1 MISTKELN
9 EERRFL
15 NEEALPAIMQF
26 IRIPSKSRFCDP
38 DWERNGQLV
47 RALREGAQW
56 GEKLFPEGV
65 FEILTL
71 PGKTP
76 ALFFDIPAENHD
88 GRPAF
93 FYGHFDKQPEAEG
106 WSEGLAPFTPVVRDG
121 KLYGRG
127 GADDGY
133 SFYTSRPSESFST
146 ARADPRASPASSRRT
161 KKAARGICQTTF
173 RPWLLASALR
183 PYSPS
188 STWAF
193 APGIASGP
201 RAVCAASRRSR

>member
-15 NEEALPAIMQF
+15 NEEALPALMQF

-127 GADDGY
+127 GGEGHQAGAEQPDAG
-133 SFYTSRPSESFST
+133 
-146 ARADPRASPASSRRT
+146 
-161 KKAARGICQTTF
+161 
-173 RPWLLASALR
+173 L
-183 PYSPS
+183 
-188 STWAF
+188 
-193 APGIASGP
+193 
-201 RAVCAASRRSR
+201 